1 MDAGEENRGEGKM
14 KPASVVINPPMQT
27 EEKFAVETQP
37 IPNAAQDVQQAF
49 PISTERD
56 RRIKTAAFVVLISMF
71 LNWGYQ
77 YWFNWTISWGPDVFL
92 SRGIDDNY
100 HNNLS
105 DYLTHSEFSFEGG
118 IGLVEVLN
126 FFFRF
131 EIWGDVVNLVG
142 PLFVLFMMRELMP
155 FVFVGTLVFCWINR
169 EKDDMFFR
177 KVTLFYGGYFLI
189 MAVQLVYINME
200 FSADYWEFN
209 LIFDCFG
216 FWLAGFAGLI
226 LDPKAI
232 KLPERV
238 FSGNET
244 IIVPEEAINPAMFV
258 LFYFPVVYYLFV
270 LNSVMDGGD
279 DDALFLGIML
289 PIVGFVAG
297 IILYGLEFLKGFGLH
312 LLISIG
318 YGFIGYFLAIIR
330 FFGDL
335 GDGPPISFL
344 LMISFIL
351 TIRYHSKNKH
361 RRAIGAMYAIPLTF
375 WIIIFGILIGWIQVD
390 GW

>member
-100 HNNLS
+100 HNNLW
-105 DYLTHSEFSFEGG
+105 DYLMHSEFSFEGG

-244 IIVPEEAINPAMFV
+244 TIVPEEAINPAMFV

>member
-77 YWFNWTISWGPDVFL
+77 YWFNWTIFWGPDVFL

-100 HNNLS
+100 HNNLW

-118 IGLVEVLN
+118 IGLVEMLN

-131 EIWGDVVNLVG
+131 EIWGDVANLVG

-189 MAVQLVYINME
+189 MAVQLVYIKME

-209 LIFDCFG
+209 LFFDCFG

-226 LDPKAI
+226 LDPKVI

-244 IIVPEEAINPAMFV
+244 TIVPEEAINPAMFV

-318 YGFIGYFLAIIR
+318 YGLIGYFLAIIR

-344 LMISFIL
+344 LMISLIL
-351 TIRYHSKNKH
+351 TFRYHSKNKH
-361 RRAIGAMYAIPLTF
+361 RRAIGALYAIPLTF
-375 WIIIFGILIGWIQVD
+375 WIIIFGILIGWFQVD